1 MQSSGEK
8 NQRIRQLENQ
18 NRTLQ
23 EKVDLLEHNVE
34 VLTQAVLHAA
44 KQRFGASSEKTP
56 QIYGQCFLF
65 GELIDEISDET
76 ENNVINIKEH
86 KRAEPLDELIVINSL
101 D

>member
-1 MQSSGEK
+1 MQYLDEK
-8 NQRIRQLENQ
+8 NQRIKELENQ
-18 NRTLQ
+18 NRILQ
-23 EKVDLLEHNVE
+23 EKVESLEHNVE

-76 ENNVINIKEH
+76 ENKVINIKEH
-86 KRAEPLDELIVINSL
+86 KRPVRKKVTERN
-101 D
+101 